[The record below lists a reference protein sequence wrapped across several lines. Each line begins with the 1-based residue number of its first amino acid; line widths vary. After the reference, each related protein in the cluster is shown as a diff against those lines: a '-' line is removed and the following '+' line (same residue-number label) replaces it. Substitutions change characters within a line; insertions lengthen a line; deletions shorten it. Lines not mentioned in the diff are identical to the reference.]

1 MNKQSMMPAPALLA
15 VLLMILTG
23 GLARAQDPEET
34 TAQGAT
40 SGPSAPEET
49 DIVVPE
55 LVLEVEEIEVEQVR
69 AVLPDE
75 GELALGQ
82 VSIPLPGADELAIDD
97 GAFAVPLPGSPAAA
111 DAASIFSSGRLGAG
125 SANHIVGELSLYKL
139 GADPRFR
146 LRFAYEGLD
155 GFQFRAPGTGY
166 FSRSNVIDGWFAASG
181 QRVDL
186 DAEAAFRENAFGLQG
201 ESDSFSSGLRRTSAA
216 AQAVFTP
223 EPLISL
229 TGMFDGSVG
238 SRILSTANGRDAT
251 GELEI
256 AATPAAEARFTI
268 SAVDIVFESSYF
280 IRALVSENV
289 PVQQNVDLTGG
300 VDVELP
306 ASMTLGARAGIFWEP
321 GVPLDYP
328 WRVSLGMLFG
338 DAFEASLEGGYR
350 VQRITMEGIWD
361 RIPLAG
367 VSSGEAV
374 SELANDRQWYAALD
388 TRWSGA
394 SGLSLTGEVDFAAH
408 DAAVDIAAYDTF
420 AEEFPLVQDPMLTLE
435 SGVRA
440 SWRPGQRMQVQA
452 GWSGS
457 FLDTPVGIPT
467 SSIEGSLRVNDASE
481 RFTGVVEA
489 RSEFYPQA
497 AMPWLG
503 ITGSFAPSDELEFS
517 LELADVLAPIL
528 ENGRG
533 TLGPVPTDDHPFV
546 QPGFRASVYTRISL

>member
-1 MNKQSMMPAPALLA
+1 MNKHPKALLA
-15 VLLMILTG
+15 ALLIIVGAALG
-23 GLARAQDPEET
+23 GAQDRTGVESDAPE
-34 TAQGAT
+34 
-40 SGPSAPEET
+40 SGPEAPEET
-49 DIVVPE
+49 DIVVPD
-55 LVLEVEEIEVEQVR
+55 LVLEVEELDVPQLT

-75 GELALGQ
+75 EELALGQ
-82 VSIPLPGADELAIDD
+82 VSIPLPGAEELTVDDE
-97 GAFAVPLPGSPAAA
+97 AFSVPLPGSPAATETT
-111 DAASIFSSGRLGAG
+111 SVFSSGRLGAG

-155 GFQFRAPGTGY
+155 GFQFRPPGSGY

-181 QRVDL
+181 ERAN
-186 DAEAAFRENAFGLQG
+186 AEIDGAFQEDVLGLQG
-201 ESDSFSSGLRRTSAA
+201 QSDSFSAGLRRTTMSAE
-216 AQAVFTP
+216 AVFVP

-229 TGMFDGSVG
+229 AGKLDGSVG
-238 SRILSTANGRDAT
+238 SRIPSTTRGNQTSD
-251 GELEI
+251 ELEI
-256 AATPAAEARFTI
+256 AAMPAVEARFSI
-268 SAVDIVFESSYF
+268 QAVDIVFESSYF
-280 IRALVSENV
+280 IRALLSEHV
-289 PVQQNVDLTGG
+289 PLGQNVDLLGG
-300 VDVELP
+300 VDVDLP

-467 SSIEGSLRVNDASE
+467 SSIEGSLRVSDESE
-481 RFTGVVEA
+481 RFTGVVEV
-489 RSEFYPQA
+489 RSDFYPQA
-497 AMPWLG
+497 AMPWLD

-517 LELADVLAPIL
+517 LELADLLAPLL
-528 ENGRG
+528 EQGRG
-533 TLGPVPTDDHPFV
+533 TLGPVPSDEYPFIE
-546 QPGFRASVYTRISL
+546 PGFRASIFSRISL